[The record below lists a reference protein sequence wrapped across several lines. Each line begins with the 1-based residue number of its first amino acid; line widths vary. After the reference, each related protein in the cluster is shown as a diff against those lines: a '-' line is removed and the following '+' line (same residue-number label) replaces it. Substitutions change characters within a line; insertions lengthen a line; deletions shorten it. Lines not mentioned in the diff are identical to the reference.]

1 MNASELSRQLLFYG
15 YSEVTDCLNNSPL
28 IRHIYKKFLVL
39 LPENKITTPMVKLFN
54 EIYYQCVHINFDATP
69 GVDVEKRYLNESEH
83 WLESRPAMQVVFC
96 CVYAILK
103 NKKLNFQEEC
113 FLSQLIPYIITC
125 DFCVFAGELSQ
136 EIGWI
141 ELSSPAQ
148 FHTMTCPIAKIPKF
162 EYIGARNRSQIDIIY
177 SSIEKKYGLDSQ
189 YFEKREH
196 TEAWAV
202 VTGHYSHSII
212 EKLVGLYVKPDDQLE
227 LIDRIQ
233 KTLPCPAE
241 KDIDVFLLELKDRIR
256 RGDFNPEK
264 TSKNQGIVKIFGT
277 LNEKEETES
286 IKIKCES
293 LEAQIE
299 DLKKSHEMELA
310 RKEAQHKAEIDK
322 IKKERNAPAHEPVV
336 KKEPEA
342 DEKPKELTL
351 TLSEIAAFVKERFS
365 KSGADEICTMLY
377 TKSAEHGFLG
387 EDTFKVIGEIVPAV
401 LKRDTHQTNID
412 ITSAAQVN
420 NNPQKVIN
428 QASEDDENKSGKAQA

>member
-1 MNASELSRQLLFYG
+1 M
-15 YSEVTDCLNNSPL
+15 
-28 IRHIYKKFLVL
+28 
-39 LPENKITTPMVKLFN
+39 
-54 EIYYQCVHINFDATP
+54 
-69 GVDVEKRYLNESEH
+69 
-83 WLESRPAMQVVFC
+83 
-96 CVYAILK
+96 
-103 NKKLNFQEEC
+103 
-113 FLSQLIPYIITC
+113 
-125 DFCVFAGELSQ
+125 
-136 EIGWI
+136 
-141 ELSSPAQ
+141 
-148 FHTMTCPIAKIPKF
+148 
-162 EYIGARNRSQIDIIY
+162 
-177 SSIEKKYGLDSQ
+177 
-189 YFEKREH
+189 
-196 TEAWAV
+196 
-202 VTGHYSHSII
+202 
-212 EKLVGLYVKPDDQLE
+212 
-227 LIDRIQ
+227 
-233 KTLPCPAE
+233 
-241 KDIDVFLLELKDRIR
+241 FLLELKDRIR

-420 NNPQKVIN
+420 INPQKVIN